1 MTPKLLKSFLKLAEM
16 GNLSRSA
23 AQLHMTQPALSRQ
36 IQLLEAEVGVR
47 LFERH
52 GRGVAL
58 TEPGQTLKARA
69 EKLLREIDE
78 IRREISA
85 SASEPEGEIAVG
97 LPTPLKAMVAAALV
111 DRLWTTAPRLRLRI
125 FEGTPVQ
132 IRDQLNQGTLDVGVL
147 SADEHGTGLLRLP
160 FVTEKLFIAGAPS
173 AGLDIARPF
182 PTERLP
188 SLPLVQASPQNGV
201 TMILTRHFSKSQRAL
216 DLRIEASST
225 HLMIA
230 IAATGRCFT
239 VLPYSALA
247 EDIVQKRIS
256 ASPLSRLSMHW
267 AMARRSDHRSTPG
280 MRAVVSILH
289 EAAQERI
296 RSGEWMTARYVSKSA
311 EL

>member
-36 IQLLEAEVGVR
+36 IQLLESEVGVR

-58 TEPGQTLKARA
+58 TEPGRALKARA

-97 LPTPLKAMVAAALV
+97 LPTPLKAMVAAELV
-111 DRLWTTAPRLRLRI
+111 DRLWTAAPKLRLRI

-147 SADEHGTGLLRLP
+147 SADEHGTGLLRVP
-160 FVTEKLFIAGAPS
+160 FVTEKLFVAGAPAS
-173 AGLDIARPF
+173 GLDISTTF
-182 PTERLP
+182 PVENLP
-188 SLPLVQASPQNGV
+188 GLPLVQASPQNGV

-230 IAATGRCFT
+230 IAATGRCYT

-247 EDIVQKRIS
+247 EDIEQKRIC
-256 ASPLSRLSMHW
+256 ASPLSKLSMHW
-267 AMARRSDHRSTPG
+267 AMARRADHRSTVG
-280 MRAVVSILH
+280 MGAVVRILH
-289 EAAQERI
+289 EVAVEKI
-296 RSGEWMTARYVSKSA
+296 ESGAWLTARYVSRA
-311 EL
+311 ATL